1 MCDPR
6 TAARASLSTMAAG
19 ALVSAAGTFSD
30 TLSRRRAAR
39 ASAAFA
45 EQRAREIRQA
55 GAEEEAAHLRRV
67 GQLRGRQRAA
77 LAAAGLDL
85 TEGSPLEILLGTE
98 LMSEIDARTIRENAE
113 REAFAA
119 EMDAF
124 NFRTQAA
131 AANPFLAGVGSL
143 LTSAPLVADRWYQL
157 RRSGALQR
165 PKNRQRRR

>member
-1 MCDPR
+1 PRTVCDPR
-6 TAARASLSTMAAG
+6 TAAGTGLSTMAAG

-45 EQRAREIRQA
+45 DVRPRDARIRGGEA
-55 GAEEEAAHLRRV
+55 EAAHRRPV
-67 GQLRGRQRAA
+67 GQLRGRQRAS
-77 LAAAGLDL
+77 LAAAGIDL
-85 TEGSPLEILLGTE
+85 TEGAPLEILLGTE
-98 LMSEIDARTIRENAE
+98 IMGELDARTIRENAE

-131 AANPFLAGVGSL
+131 AANPFLAGAGSL
-143 LTSAPLVADRWYQL
+143 LTS
-157 RRSGALQR
+157 
-165 PKNRQRRR
+165 